1 MSAPHPLNLAVIAQA
16 LGDLRSGQWRRCEA
30 MGFSAGDLEA
40 LKHPSAVGALINAQV
55 PWCSV
60 RVNSKVLQ
68 RLIAQSRD
76 VEREIQ
82 AIDRML
88 RLGASTEIVSEFYGL
103 THPEVAL
110 RRQVLGL
117 PERKG
122 RWPELTEAQDSALW
136 ERWRAEV
143 KSRGTSLE
151 DETVMLALAADLAE
165 EQTLPLALVWSA
177 IHKWIEQGL
186 T

>member
-60 RVNSKVLQ
+60 SVNSKVLQ
-68 RLIAQSRD
+68 RLIAQARD

-82 AIDRML
+82 TIDRML
-88 RLGASTEIVSEFYGL
+88 RLGASTEMVSEFYGL

-110 RRQVLGL
+110 RRQVLSL
-117 PERKG
+117 PDRKG
-122 RWPELTEAQDSALW
+122 RWPELTEAQDTALW
-136 ERWRAEV
+136 ERWHAERQ
-143 KSRGTSLE
+143 SRGIGVE
-151 DETVMLALAADLAE
+151 DETAMLALGADLAE

-177 IHKWIEQGL
+177 IRKWIEQGL